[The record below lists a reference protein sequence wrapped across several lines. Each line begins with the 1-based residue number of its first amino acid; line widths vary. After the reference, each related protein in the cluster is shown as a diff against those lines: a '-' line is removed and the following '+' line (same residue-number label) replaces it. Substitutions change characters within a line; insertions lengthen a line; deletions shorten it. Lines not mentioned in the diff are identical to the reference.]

1 MYLLFVILMVIAALL
16 MCFIVLIQNSKGGGL
31 ASGFSSS
38 NAIMGVRKTT
48 DFLEKATW
56 GLAIFMVIM
65 SIATAYVVPHSSA
78 VKDAVLEQ
86 ALKEQQTNP
95 YNLPAGT
102 ASPQTEAPA
111 AALELADGRMI
122 TGKTTDLLG
131 PCAALLLKALKELA
145 GIPHSQP
152 VISPAAIEPIQTLKT
167 QYLGSKNPRLHM
179 DEVLIA
185 LSVSA
190 ASDPNSQ

>member
-56 GLAIFMVIM
+56 GLAIFMVVM
-65 SIATAYVVPHSSA
+65 SIATAYVIPRSA
-78 VKDAVLEQ
+78 VATDAVLEQ
-86 ALKEQQTNP
+86 AQKEQQTNP

-102 ASPQTEAPA
+102 AAPQSEAPA
-111 AALELADGRMI
+111 TNAPATETPA
-122 TGKTTDLLG
+122 
-131 PCAALLLKALKELA
+131 
-145 GIPHSQP
+145 
-152 VISPAAIEPIQTLKT
+152 PAAETPA
-167 QYLGSKNPRLHM
+167 P
-179 DEVLIA
+179 
-185 LSVSA
+185 A
-190 ASDPNSQ
+190 AETPAPAAE

>member
-1 MYLLFVILMVIAALL
+1 

-56 GLAIFMVIM
+56 GLAISMVIM
-65 SIATAYVVPHSSA
+65 SIATAYVVPHSFA

-86 ALKEQQTNP
+86 AQKEQQTNP

-102 ASPQTEAPA
+102 AAPQTDATAPA
-111 AALELADGRMI
+111 ESC
-122 TGKTTDLLG
+122 LLYTSYAERCQRFFENG
-131 PCAALLLKALKELA
+131 NVCCSGLCICFA
-145 GIPHSQP
+145 
-152 VISPAAIEPIQTLKT
+152 
-167 QYLGSKNPRLHM
+167 
-179 DEVLIA
+179 
-185 LSVSA
+185 
-190 ASDPNSQ
+190 